1 MASPSSWLDSGA
13 VSKLRDFTE
22 KLLIMSNK
30 NNNNLENRIQIE
42 NMVSSQLLLGGRQ
55 QLWLLN
61 DHPNDKILTK
71 INTQ

>member
-30 NNNNLENRIQIE
+30 NNNNLENHIQIE
-42 NMVSSQLLLGGRQ
+42 NMVSSQLLLGYGC
-55 QLWLLN
+55 WM
-61 DHPNDKILTK
+61 T
-71 INTQ
+71 TQTIVYLPDLIYQH